1 MAKKLKRRK
10 SSILKSMNPDF
21 VNKLSCIMGG
31 AAAAQEAKNNKNTK
45 KSIGGRSNAG
55 GKNTPSK
62 PKYPPLPPPMP
73 IPVPKPSKVKKDVK
87 PLTPPPPPIKIPEQ
101 ISKNIEEPLTSLP
114 HKHGLH
120 NESNTNVEKNVNIEN
135 NTNINTDYFST
146 LRDIV
151 GLSYENNKF
160 FLENGLKYIV
170 QHREEISQPPPTVR
184 RDEEPR
190 FKITYG
196 EIKNVAFGFFL
207 GVLFSYVL

>member
-31 AAAAQEAKNNKNTK
+31 AAVAQEAKNNKNTK

-55 GKNTPSK
+55 GKDTPSK
-62 PKYPPLPPPMP
+62 PKYPPLPPPLP
-73 IPVPKPSKVKKDVK
+73 IPLPKPTEKPKVK
-87 PLTPPPPPIKIPEQ
+87 TPKNEEKSNKIR
-101 ISKNIEEPLTSLP
+101 IEEPKIETKIIRSASNGA
-114 HKHGLH
+114 HS
-120 NESNTNVEKNVNIEN
+120 ESNTNVEN
-135 NTNINTDYFST
+135 NTNINTAYFDT
-146 LRDIV
+146 IRDIV
-151 GLSYENNKF
+151 GLGYENNRY

-170 QHREEISQPPPTVR
+170 QHREEISQPPTVR
-184 RDEEPR
+184 KDEEPK

-207 GVLFSYVL
+207 GVLFSYIL

>member
-31 AAAAQEAKNNKNTK
+31 AAVAQEAKNNKNTK

-55 GKNTPSK
+55 GKDTPSK

-73 IPVPKPSKVKKDVK
+73 IPLPKPTEKPKVK
-87 PLTPPPPPIKIPEQ
+87 TPKIEEKSNK
-101 ISKNIEEPLTSLP
+101 IHIEEPKIETKIIRSASNGA
-114 HKHGLH
+114 HS
-120 NESNTNVEKNVNIEN
+120 ESNTNVEN
-135 NTNINTDYFST
+135 NTNINTAYFDT
-146 LRDIV
+146 IRDIV
-151 GLSYENNKF
+151 GLGYENNRY

-184 RDEEPR
+184 KDEEPK

-207 GVLFSYVL
+207 GVLFSYIL

>member
-31 AAAAQEAKNNKNTK
+31 AAVAQEAKNNKNTK

-55 GKNTPSK
+55 GKDTPSK

-73 IPVPKPSKVKKDVK
+73 IPLPKPTEKPKVK
-87 PLTPPPPPIKIPEQ
+87 TPKIEEKSNK
-101 ISKNIEEPLTSLP
+101 IHIEEPKIETKIIRSASNGA
-114 HKHGLH
+114 HS
-120 NESNTNVEKNVNIEN
+120 ESNTNVEN
-135 NTNINTDYFST
+135 NTNINTAYFDT
-146 LRDIV
+146 IRDIV
-151 GLSYENNKF
+151 GLGYENNRY

-184 RDEEPR
+184 KDEEPK

-196 EIKNVAFGFFL
+196 EIKNVAFGFIL
-207 GVLFSYVL
+207 GVLFSYIL